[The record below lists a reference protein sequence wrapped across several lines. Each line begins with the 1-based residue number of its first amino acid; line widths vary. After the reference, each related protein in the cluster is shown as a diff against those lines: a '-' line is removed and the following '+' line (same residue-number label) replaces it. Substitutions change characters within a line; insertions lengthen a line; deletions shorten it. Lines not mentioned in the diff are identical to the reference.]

1 MSMFKNLINKLVKC
15 YESESLDTKIVT
27 DVSLMVYPFIEKN
40 ILDIDS
46 GLNTW
51 ISKKIKAEF
60 LNSIHNIIVQ
70 IYTYE
75 DIIQYKCVSIVEK
88 DNKVHKIENKYKPIS
103 RDSID
108 KNILS
113 EIDEQGVCILV
124 FK

>member
-1 MSMFKNLINKLVKC
+1 MSMFKDLINKLVKC

-51 ISKKIKAEF
+51 ISEKVKMEF
-60 LNSIHNIIVQ
+60 LNNIHNIIVQ
-70 IYTYE
+70 IYTYG
-75 DIIQYKCVSIVEK
+75 DIIHYKCISIVEK